1 MPDYKKKHVN
11 RLRGAPKPKR
21 AKKTAENIS
30 QDIEMQPSPAR
41 AKRAKAEPAKNESP
55 LKVVKGKKLERR
67 RKTRIALSAAA
78 VIIIAVT
85 VLHLVLPVGIA
96 ENIGNLTALIGA
108 GGYPVTLESS
118 DTLNTVSRGGYY
130 YVLSDTRL
138 CAYSGGGKE
147 IYSYMHGYENPVLKT
162 SKTRALIFSQGG
174 NEAAVYNLRSKKGT
188 VKSNNEIITAGISD
202 SGVYAVVTR
211 SDKYAS
217 VVTAYDK
224 RNKRIYEWSSAT
236 DTVNNVAVSPNGKKI
251 AVSLFSA
258 ASGKFTSKI
267 SVLEF
272 DSASP
277 KYTDV
282 IDGSLVYTLDG
293 FHNSGFSALTE
304 NGYIFTEWSG
314 FKKTEY
320 KSDFSPAFLRSGS
333 GGIAAVFNRESDR
346 TDNRVVLFTKKG
358 QVKSEFEFKGII
370 SDIQVF
376 GGHIYCI
383 SDTAVY
389 LLSDSGGVLRK
400 AECGFGAVR
409 LAVLGSNTAAVIT
422 DNKIEIIK
430 LEAEGE

>member
-41 AKRAKAEPAKNESP
+41 AKKAKAEPAKNESP

-162 SKTRALIFSQGG
+162 SKTRALLFSQG
-174 NEAAVYNLRSKKGT
+174 LK
-188 VKSNNEIITAGISD
+188 
-202 SGVYAVVTR
+202 
-211 SDKYAS
+211 
-217 VVTAYDK
+217 
-224 RNKRIYEWSSAT
+224 
-236 DTVNNVAVSPNGKKI
+236 
-251 AVSLFSA
+251 
-258 ASGKFTSKI
+258 
-267 SVLEF
+267 
-272 DSASP
+272 
-277 KYTDV
+277 
-282 IDGSLVYTLDG
+282 
-293 FHNSGFSALTE
+293 
-304 NGYIFTEWSG
+304 
-314 FKKTEY
+314 
-320 KSDFSPAFLRSGS
+320 
-333 GGIAAVFNRESDR
+333 
-346 TDNRVVLFTKKG
+346 
-358 QVKSEFEFKGII
+358 
-370 SDIQVF
+370 
-376 GGHIYCI
+376 
-383 SDTAVY
+383 
-389 LLSDSGGVLRK
+389 
-400 AECGFGAVR
+400 
-409 LAVLGSNTAAVIT
+409 
-422 DNKIEIIK
+422 
-430 LEAEGE
+430 